1 MRPPLRL
8 HADDRRS
15 PMTYTNPR
23 QISMRSNRMTN
34 PWYVW
39 KLAMSRPQSQVLGD
53 GRRGIR
59 SFAPAPL
66 SGDSLH
72 SA

>member
-15 PMTYTNPR
+15 PTTYTNPR
-23 QISMRSNRMTN
+23 EISMRSNRMTN

-39 KLAMSRPQSQVLGD
+39 KLAMSRPQFQVLGD

-59 SFAPAPL
+59 SFAPALL